1 MICSSWG
8 GLDNRDHAHSPLYQ
22 GRNVH
27 KTDSL
32 LQEKPHRRLVCSIQ
46 DRGGSAA
53 GTRRLHCNRQAGER
67 LTVGHSKGKRRTVQ
81 QVQRSGRS
89 DRAFRPGEGI
99 LDGKAHIRR
108 AQLCQHRIITVFHQG
123 VNYTLPVDHNG
134 NFLGRHPVESH
145 SFDELKPF
153 IHQGGGVHGDL
164 GSHGPVGMLQR
175 LGQRHLPELLPA
187 PSIEGSSGSGED
199 ETAHFPSVSAA
210 LKALENSRMFRIH
223 RHDLRPAASASSI
236 TSCPAHTIVSLLANA
251 IRFPRLTAH

>member
-1 MICSSWG
+1 M
-8 GLDNRDHAHSPLYQ
+8 
-22 GRNVH
+22 
-27 KTDSL
+27 
-32 LQEKPHRRLVCSIQ
+32 
-46 DRGGSAA
+46 
-53 GTRRLHCNRQAGER
+53 
-67 LTVGHSKGKRRTVQ
+67 Q

-223 RHDLRPAASASSI
+223 RHDLRPAAI
-236 TSCPAHTIVSLLANA
+236 RLVHNELPGAHHSFFIGQCDSLSPPDGAQSGLQPGHAHHGGEYGIGGFQGRSLQQSLLA
-251 IRFPRLTAH
+251 